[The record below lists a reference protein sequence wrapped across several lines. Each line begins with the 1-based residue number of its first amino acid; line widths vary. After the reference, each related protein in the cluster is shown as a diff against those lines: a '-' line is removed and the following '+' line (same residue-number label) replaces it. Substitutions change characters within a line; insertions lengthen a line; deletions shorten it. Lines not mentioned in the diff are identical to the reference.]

1 MIRWLDTFKIE
12 CGYLELQ
19 NPPVSYL
26 SLGTYLGSCGL
37 LSINYSMSFYLALLF
52 SKSEEYCMFR
62 QILFPQQ
69 SVRKISRAY
78 LE

>member
-1 MIRWLDTFKIE
+1 
-12 CGYLELQ
+12 
-19 NPPVSYL
+19 
-26 SLGTYLGSCGL
+26 
-37 LSINYSMSFYLALLF
+37 MSFYLALLF

-78 LE
+78 LEWTDDVASMTDLPVQNAMVPFPID